1 MITMATYFEGIEIGE
16 EATIRLL
23 CQFSKRIFDSLLLA
37 MKIIP
42 LTYRTSG
49 YPGYSWAG
57 YLHTATAIAHSDVI
71 LFVYVTFRT
80 IHKLIF
86 MNNLK
91 SIESD
96 SRSRSS
102 LSLLKNPVILLVRYP
117 RRQELPRYPDI
128 SWHTRAD
135 WQPNS
140 LEVAKKK
147 QLKLMKFHHLQI
159 CTHAM
164 ILRSIQGRP

>member
-1 MITMATYFEGIEIGE
+1 MITNILLHNWKTKTNHSIHVKRKVFGMITMATYFEGIEIGE
-16 EATIRLL
+16 EATIPLL

-42 LTYRTSG
+42 LTYGTSG

-57 YLHTATAIAHSDVI
+57 YLHTATGIAHSDVI

-80 IHKLIF
+80 IHELIF
-86 MNNLK
+86 MNNRK
-91 SIESD
+91 GIESD

-102 LSLLKNPVILLVRYP
+102 LFLLKNPVILLVRYP

-128 SWHTRAD
+128 SRHTRAD
-135 WQPNS
+135 WQPRCES
-140 LEVAKKK
+140 
-147 QLKLMKFHHLQI
+147 QI
-159 CTHAM
+159 
-164 ILRSIQGRP
+164 R

>member
-37 MKIIP
+37 IKIIP

-49 YPGYSWAG
+49 YPGYSWAR
-57 YLHTATAIAHSDVI
+57 YLHTATAIARSDVI

-80 IHKLIF
+80 IHELIF
-86 MNNLK
+86 MNNRK

-102 LSLLKNPVILLVRYP
+102 LSLLKNPVILLTRITQV
-117 RRQELPRYPDI
+117 PRYLTTYA
-128 SWHTRAD
+128 SWLATSMRES
-135 WQPNS
+135 NS

-147 QLKLMKFHHLQI
+147 PLKLMKFHHLQI

-164 ILRSIQGRP
+164 ILRSIQDRP